1 MSYRQ
6 YPLPPGS
13 QGSQGQYGLS
23 RPDSERDSW
32 RAHPPFGTQPT
43 FNPSVASSARHS
55 SSDVTIQPRQSLT
68 DIYKTQQSGSL
79 MVERTNEYLDE
90 YVKRAR
96 NEGRHQPDER
106 NAYSSSTELD
116 KFWSTST
123 GVNNPTSTTFQAH
136 QFDVQLG
143 ANSRFDP
150 LSGLSEFERS
160 DDRVPTTFERRDDER
175 YIPGSVPDKSGP
187 PEAPHGSKNLPE
199 LAANILVRFG
209 LDREDLQYLLTYPE
223 DQITFDNLPEILR
236 QIRSRKEK
244 ESTPPR
250 PSVPE
255 LHTTTPPFSGMNR
268 TIGSG
273 GVEPS
278 KDKVPSD
285 PNLVIDYGH
294 TGKYSQVGNERLKGF
309 GTDSGREQYH
319 TSNKTKVEGKSSN
332 QAPKKAFT
340 PFTIAKKDSEKVPLK
355 AGTSKGFRLQE
366 SSDSESSSK
375 SESPDSEK
383 RRKSYGHRHADRK
396 HDRGFKDQS
405 KSQRHGHRR
414 DVSDKRKKDK
424 VPRQE
429 KQKSPE
435 QQHKL
440 LSQLDQVLQQLQRS
454 QVPPAQQTFPGLQT
468 SHVLLPPPF
477 PNTKPGSAF
486 PPGLPQPDSRF
497 TNYSQMMT
505 RPPPWHYTTTRMD
518 FDGQPTPAMINDYV
532 STTPKMF
539 PHICTLCNVI
549 NPIMRD
555 WLSHQ
560 NTSQHLENCK
570 LFRIHFPY
578 WNGQIPPF
586 QSDAG
591 PASAQAT
598 YGLPNPN
605 LAPQPHYQNRWVGG
619 RSHSHISDPR
629 SRSRSSTPPWYQSS
643 RSRSRSRSPRRHR
656 STKYKDRRRSRS
668 RSLSSRHERPYTTS
682 YRSRSRS
689 RERRSSSRKSDK
701 KHSSQRRSREAQI
714 ATKRLTKELMETSEA
729 RGLSSPGVEDMV
741 KTLAPVLIAELSK
754 MKPVPSS
761 SSPTRPHGAEDREE
775 EAPSETSVKLRG
787 VFPSVA
793 HKDLLDAI
801 ETVGK
806 TKSLVVY
813 RSQCQAKV
821 IFENEDDAE
830 KLMSLKSLLVKEVP
844 VFVDQI
850 TYSKT
855 SSRKQKSPDKQPGGA
870 SAATVDEEEPRKTL
884 EEAQEE
890 PRSSSSESSEDEEA
904 PAEEVQ
910 QTQESPEN
918 SAEETEDPEEEPE
931 SSSSAGPA
939 ERFSPTDQYSADPET
954 SLTVGEK
961 LETLL
966 TSKNFRCFMNKQK
979 CFRKTFKKTVF
990 LVSGLPEY
998 ASGSY
1003 TEEELAAVLHPYG
1016 FQHTS
1021 DSVYV
1026 IPQTRM
1032 AIAQMPSVKDSK
1044 NLVDQTFSEGI
1055 SFQGTTLSLK
1065 PFNNT
1070 FTMSP
1075 FGFYKSLMT
1084 LMHFVVTDGGE
1095 RTVYIH
1101 NISSSDTIKLREDL
1115 RNLLRIKNF
1124 LPLMNRLFIEFESVL
1139 DADLYGIRL
1148 SGQMFAQKYTV
1159 YRMKSPSSAEE
1170 PSTAPE
1176 WRTPPFWM
1184 TMKTAPFLY
1193 PTATHSFISPACV
1206 SVDQPADIVKAAV
1219 IGSEFATVMLSGLP
1233 ENGYTH
1239 EDVAKLVW
1247 PFFSTPNFQVLNQ
1260 NLYVLPLQRRA
1271 FVFFSNWTA
1280 CSEFLKEHVRTP
1292 VSLKGHTLSV
1302 QVVLEKIHPG
1312 SNQSTVYKSLMKWS
1326 SPLKPDPEFLNN
1338 RLLSVEVTDT
1348 SAALVMTIMKVVD
1361 SISPFVNFLPLA
1373 NRIYVEML
1381 SVMAVIDVQ
1390 LKISSMEPSQLPS
1403 DWKKVKR
1410 IEPMSTLQ
1418 QRLIKCSQTPLYLK
1432 PDPPPKT
1439 KKKKKKK
1446 SQRKAHMEAGP
1457 VTAGDCD
1464 DYIANNRVPR
1474 ASATAA
1480 RVLIA
1485 AELTEEA
1492 QRVTGSG
1499 VTANT
1504 EISPHLS
1511 GMGSQ
1516 LTDSREDSAQEEK
1529 KGVGEEEE
1537 GTIQGGQNLPG
1548 PLKNEEEKGEQKDED
1563 LEENHQNNS
1572 SQGFSNTCPEGED
1585 LEPGLT
1591 IRQVPEKPAAEDD
1604 QQQSPRGDEGN
1615 GEEICLESSTSKEE
1629 SLQDSTGDFME
1640 QERSEPAAAD
1650 PIGAEDNRLTL
1661 VTMTNPARDPEEGQS
1676 PMETED
1682 EVQQES
1688 MDHGGEQDQVEPAS
1702 LISSSASSIGRRK
1715 TTDLETPTGG
1725 NFLADDTEKLP
1736 NIEATAAP
1744 EDARTET
1751 PEERVFGDDQPTG
1764 AEKPNR
1770 SLPAAT
1776 GGSMQKEEDSTEAN
1790 DEEDEAPDEAETCG
1804 STAEKTLLLEE
1815 RSEEQAAEEAAVEV
1829 NQEEESRQEEEKAD
1843 FTRPE
1848 VTSAADEDQKTVV
1861 VSTHGDNTEEA
1872 VKMKEETEEDQN
1884 LKVTPRPRG
1893 RPRKTRKAPVEAAVR
1908 RSGRG
1913 KRSAEDSKIPSVP
1926 AVEAEEEEAVKE
1938 SDRTDGPTPGGDEQE
1953 QHSRTEAEGGMEPD
1967 EPEAKR
1973 LRPEPLG
1980 PDSRSQLLPFDPER
1994 SVGQEFMELKWVH
2007 FCRLC
2012 SVYCGSAD
2020 ADGER
2025 HCRSQQHYCNLQEH
2039 YRQLQQEPASTATHQ
2054 EPTSGKE

>member
-6 YPLPPGS
+6 YPLPPGG

-68 DIYKTQQSGSL
+68 DIYKTQQSGAL
-79 MVERTNEYLDE
+79 MVERTNEYLDK

-136 QFDVQLG
+136 QFDVQRG

-236 QIRSRKEK
+236 QIRSQKEK
-244 ESTPPR
+244 ESTPPS

-255 LHTTTPPFSGMNR
+255 LHTTTSRFSGMNR

-273 GVEPS
+273 GVQPS

-294 TGKYSQVGNERLKGF
+294 TGKYSQDGNERLKGF

-332 QAPKKAFT
+332 QAPKKVFT

-355 AGTSKGFRLQE
+355 AGTSKGFSLQE

-375 SESPDSEK
+375 SEAPDSEK

-468 SHVLLPPPF
+468 SHGLLPPPY
-477 PNTKPGSAF
+477 PTAKPGSAF

-668 RSLSSRHERPYTTS
+668 RSLSSRRERPYTSS

-701 KHSSQRRSREAQI
+701 KHSSQRRSREAQS

-729 RGLSSPGVEDMV
+729 RGLSSAGVEDMV

-855 SSRKQKSPDKQPGGA
+855 SSRKQKSPDKQPGEA
-870 SAATVDEEEPRKTL
+870 SAATADKEEPRKTL

-918 SAEETEDPEEEPE
+918 LEEETEDPEEEPE

-1485 AELTEEA
+1485 AKLTEEA

-1529 KGVGEEEE
+1529 KGAGEEEE

-1572 SQGFSNTCPEGED
+1572 HGFSNTCPEGED

-1615 GEEICLESSTSKEE
+1615 REEICLESSTSKEE

-1676 PMETED
+1676 PTETED

-1688 MDHGGEQDQVEPAS
+1688 MDHGGEEDQVEPES

-1725 NFLADDTEKLP
+1725 NFLADDTKKLP

-1751 PEERVFGDDQPTG
+1751 PEERVFGDDQPTE

-1776 GGSMQKEEDSTEAN
+1776 GGSTQTEEDSREAN
-1790 DEEDEAPDEAETCG
+1790 DEEDEAPDEAENCG

-1815 RSEEQAAEEAAVEV
+1815 RSEERAAEEAAVEV
-1829 NQEEESRQEEEKAD
+1829 NQEEESRPEEEKAD

-1848 VTSAADEDQKTVV
+1848 VPSAADEDQKTVV

-1913 KRSAEDSKIPSVP
+1913 KRSAEDPRIPSVP
-1926 AVEAEEEEAVKE
+1926 AAGAEAEAVKE

-1967 EPEAKR
+1967 GPEAKR
-1973 LRPEPLG
+1973 PRPEPLG
-1980 PDSRSQLLPFDPER
+1980 PDSRSQLLPFNPER

-2039 YRQLQQEPASTATHQ
+2039 YQQLQQEPATTATHQ

>member
-6 YPLPPGS
+6 YPLPPGG

-68 DIYKTQQSGSL
+68 DIYKTQQSGAL

-96 NEGRHQPDER
+96 NEGRHQLDGR

-136 QFDVQLG
+136 QFDVQRC

-150 LSGLSEFERS
+150 LSGLSEFEIS

-223 DQITFDNLPEILR
+223 DQISFDNLPEILR
-236 QIRSRKEK
+236 QIRSQKEK
-244 ESTPPR
+244 ESTPPS

-255 LHTTTPPFSGMNR
+255 LHTTTSRFSGMNR

-294 TGKYSQVGNERLKGF
+294 TGKYSQVGNEKLKGF

-332 QAPKKAFT
+332 QAPKKVFT

-355 AGTSKGFRLQE
+355 AGTSKGFSLQE

-424 VPRQE
+424 VQRQE

-454 QVPPAQQTFPGLQT
+454 QVPPAQQTFPGLLK
-468 SHVLLPPPF
+468 SHGLLPPPY
-477 PNTKPGSAF
+477 PTAKPGSAF

-598 YGLPNPN
+598 YGFPNPN

-656 STKYKDRRRSRS
+656 GTKYKDRRRSRS
-668 RSLSSRHERPYTTS
+668 RSLSSRRERPYTTS

-701 KHSSQRRSREAQI
+701 KHSSQRRSREAQS
-714 ATKRLTKELMETSEA
+714 ATKRLTKGLMETSEA
-729 RGLSSPGVEDMV
+729 RGLSSAGVEDMV

-870 SAATVDEEEPRKTL
+870 SAATADEAEPRKTL

-890 PRSSSSESSEDEEA
+890 PRSSSSDSSEDEDA

-918 SAEETEDPEEEPE
+918 LEEETEDPEEEPE

-961 LETLL
+961 LETHL

-979 CFRKTFKKTVF
+979 CFRKTFKKKVF
-990 LVSGLPEY
+990 LVSDLPEY

-1044 NLVDQTFSEGI
+1044 NLVLQTFSEGI
-1055 SFQGTTLSLK
+1055 SFKGTTLTLK

-1075 FGFYKSLMT
+1075 FGFYKSLMA

-1485 AELTEEA
+1485 AKLTEEA

-1504 EISPHLS
+1504 ETSPHLS
-1511 GMGSQ
+1511 EMGSQ

-1650 PIGAEDNRLTL
+1650 PIGAEDNHLTL
-1661 VTMTNPARDPEEGQS
+1661 VTMTNQARDPEESQS
-1676 PMETED
+1676 PTETED
-1682 EVQQES
+1682 EVQQET
-1688 MDHGGEQDQVEPAS
+1688 MDHDGEQDQQEGVEPAS

-1715 TTDLETPTGG
+1715 NTDLETPTGG
-1725 NFLADDTEKLP
+1725 NFLADDAEKLP

-1744 EDARTET
+1744 EDALTET
-1751 PEERVFGDDQPTG
+1751 PEERDFGDDQPTA

-1776 GGSMQKEEDSTEAN
+1776 GGSMQTEEDSREAN

-1815 RSEEQAAEEAAVEV
+1815 RSEERAAEEAAVEV
-1829 NQEEESRQEEEKAD
+1829 NQEEESRPEEEKAD

-1913 KRSAEDSKIPSVP
+1913 KRSAEDSKIPSV
-1926 AVEAEEEEAVKE
+1926 AAAEAEEEAVNE
-1938 SDRTDGPTPGGDEQE
+1938 SDRTDGPTPGGDER
-1953 QHSRTEAEGGMEPD
+1953 RTEAEGGMEPD
-1967 EPEAKR
+1967 GPEAKR
-1973 LRPEPLG
+1973 PRPEPLG

-2007 FCRLC
+2007 FCHLC

-2025 HCRSQQHYCNLQEH
+2025 HCRSQQHYCKLQER
-2039 YRQLQQEPASTATHQ
+2039 YRQLQQEPATTATHQ
-2054 EPTSGKE
+2054 ELTSGKE